1 MVVSEA
7 RHLAALGEIIGRT
20 DDVKALRTHA
30 DALSASLAT
39 YRKNVLLKPFLYKND
54 HFTKTGSGQT

>member
-1 MVVSEA
+1 MTSMVVSEA

-20 DDVKALRTHA
+20 GDAKALRMHA

-39 YRKNVLLKPFLYKND
+39 NLLRGIYMQHL
-54 HFTKTGSGQT
+54 